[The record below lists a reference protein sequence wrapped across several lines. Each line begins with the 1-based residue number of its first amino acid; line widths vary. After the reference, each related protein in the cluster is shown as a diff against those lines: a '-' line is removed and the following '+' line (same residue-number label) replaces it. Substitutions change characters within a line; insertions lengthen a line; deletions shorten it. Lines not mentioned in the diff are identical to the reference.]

1 MTARPS
7 SSLALAVGAGAV
19 DAELGG
25 VVVLRPPAGVLLR
38 GERLPLRQAFDGIL
52 LQPVDSWGQPRNFVR
67 SQKILEY
74 EISLAIELIDLFLA
88 QSHHSQKQ
96 LRARKFA
103 SRRSSRSTAAVGPS
117 ATIVERR
124 GGRQQP
130 GVGIRTYC
138 TDVYIALIRRHESG
152 ITELIRRRVQWS
164 CPFLSPFRHNFSE
177 PRVRMGPKS
186 TSFSSMR
193 GLRVNVMC
201 GTKTR
206 FQAFCVG

>member
-117 ATIVERR
+117 ATIVDRR

-130 GVGIRTYC
+130 AGLNLGFAHQDCGYGAGIR
-138 TDVYIALIRRHESG
+138 
-152 ITELIRRRVQWS
+152 
-164 CPFLSPFRHNFSE
+164 
-177 PRVRMGPKS
+177 PRVRTIQLYAMQRAS
-186 TSFSSMR
+186 TRSS
-193 GLRVNVMC
+193 
-201 GTKTR
+201 TI
-206 FQAFCVG
+206 F

>member
-103 SRRSSRSTAAVGPS
+103 SRRSSRSTAVLGQPQSTRRTA
-117 ATIVERR
+117 AT
-124 GGRQQP
+124 GG
-130 GVGIRTYC
+130 GYTYVLYRC
-138 TDVYIALIRRHESG
+138 VH
-152 ITELIRRRVQWS
+152 
-164 CPFLSPFRHNFSE
+164 CPHPAS
-177 PRVRMGPKS
+177 
-186 TSFSSMR
+186 
-193 GLRVNVMC
+193 
-201 GTKTR
+201 
-206 FQAFCVG
+206 